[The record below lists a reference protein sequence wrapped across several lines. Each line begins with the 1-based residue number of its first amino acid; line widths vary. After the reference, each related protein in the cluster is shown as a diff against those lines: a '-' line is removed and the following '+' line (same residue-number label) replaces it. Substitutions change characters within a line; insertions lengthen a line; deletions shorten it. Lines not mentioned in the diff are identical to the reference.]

1 VHTEP
6 AQDRQHPTAHRWEPL
21 DERETPALTDLSIL
35 VVDDDRDARE
45 LVKRILGERGAEV
58 LLAASAA
65 EAYEILR
72 SSRPNLLLSDIGM
85 PEQDGYDLIRKV
97 RALPAEEGGLTP
109 AVALTA
115 FARSEDRRRVF
126 LAGYQM
132 HVAKP
137 VEPGELIA
145 VCAAVTSNRAGDRA

>member
-1 VHTEP
+1 MDDSDAP
-6 AQDRQHPTAHRWEPL
+6 P
-21 DERETPALTDLSIL
+21 LTDLSIL

-45 LVKRILGERGAEV
+45 LIQHILGERGATV
-58 LLAASAA
+58 LLAASAT
-65 EAYEILR
+65 EAYELLR
-72 SSRPNLLLSDIGM
+72 SSRPHLLLSDIGM
-85 PEQDGYDLIRKV
+85 PEQDGYDLIRRV

-145 VCAAVTSNRAGDRA
+145 VCAAMLNNRGADRL